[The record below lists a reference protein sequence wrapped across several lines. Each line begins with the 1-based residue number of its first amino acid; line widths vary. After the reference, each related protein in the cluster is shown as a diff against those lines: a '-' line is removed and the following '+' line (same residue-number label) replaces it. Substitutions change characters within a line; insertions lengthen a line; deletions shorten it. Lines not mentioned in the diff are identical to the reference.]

1 MTLKALIFDVDGTLA
16 ETEEAHRQAF
26 NEIFNEDGLDWHWSV
41 EDYRKLLKTTGGKER
56 MQAHR
61 SAIGSNVPTDAQIA
75 EMHKR
80 KTARYGDILASRLL
94 PPRPGVSSLVEAARN
109 AGLKVAVATTTNR
122 PNVDA
127 LCQCCWGVDAD
138 QVFDVIAAGDEVQA
152 KKPAPDVFLLALQRL
167 GMTADQAIAFE
178 DSLNGVRSAQSAG
191 LRVLVT
197 PSAYTDHEDFSD
209 AEWVA
214 ANLRPPSLPSELLDA
229 ISPMEAG
236 RRTG

>member
-1 MTLKALIFDVDGTLA
+1 VTLKALIFDVDGTLA
-16 ETEEAHRQAF
+16 ETEEAHREAF
-26 NEIFNEDGLDWHWSV
+26 NEIFEADGLDWHWSV
-41 EDYRKLLKTTGGKER
+41 EDYRILLKTTGGKER
-56 MQAHR
+56 MRAYR
-61 SAIGSNVPTDAQIA
+61 DAIGADAPTDAQIA
-75 EMHKR
+75 EMHQR
-80 KTARYGDILASRLL
+80 KTARYAEILASGLL
-94 PPRPGVSSLVEAARN
+94 SLRPGVSWLVDAARD

-152 KKPAPDVFLLALQRL
+152 KKPAPDVFLLALERL
-167 GMTADQAIAFE
+167 GMRADQAIAFE
-178 DSLNGVRSAQSAG
+178 DSLNGVRSAQAAG

-209 AEWVA
+209 AEWVVP
-214 ANLRPPSLPSELLDA
+214 NLRLPSLPSELLNV